1 MKYAIWS
8 PLTPPLPWPTHPN
21 QWRYCRWS
29 PTQWKEKSR
38 RWKTGTVLCQ
48 HGKRDHDTSDLTYRS
63 GRNKL
68 SRENHCM
75 IEKGKRRK
83 RVMWFIPLVHSGGFC
98 EHREDPWCDSTSGRM
113 SSQKLHTNTERG
125 RGDVSI
131 IIFSTHCEIYWLSLS
146 TSAAMAHPALLYI
159 NSKLFL
165 LRYSNPPTRDTNRA
179 RAMVPE

>member
-1 MKYAIWS
+1 MKYALWS
-8 PLTPPLPWPTHPN
+8 RLSSDQHIPLGGVIVDAAQN
-21 QWRYCRWS
+21 NGR
-29 PTQWKEKSR
+29 KKSR
-38 RWKTGTVLCQ
+38 GWKTGTVRRQ
-48 HGKRDHDTSDLTYRS
+48 RGKRHHDTSDLTYRS
-63 GRNKL
+63 GRNKP
-68 SRENHCM
+68 SRANHCM
-75 IEKGKRRK
+75 VEKGERRK

-113 SSQKLHTNTERG
+113 SLQKLHTVTERG

>member
-1 MKYAIWS
+1 MLSYPS
-8 PLTPPLPWPTHPN
+8 SLRPPSDQHIPISGVIVNTAQN
-21 QWRYCRWS
+21 NG
-29 PTQWKEKSR
+29 KKKSR
-38 RWKTGTVLCQ
+38 RWKTGTLPCQ
-48 HGKRDHDTSDLTYRS
+48 HGKRHHNTSEVTYRS
-63 GRNKL
+63 GRNKQ

-75 IEKGKRRK
+75 IEKGKRRN

-113 SSQKLHTNTERG
+113 SLQKLHTGTERG

-131 IIFSTHCEIYWLSLS
+131 IIFSTHREIYWLSLS